1 MGVAIVVSH
10 VIIWLTLHFSTI
22 LNRILKQSGITLLTR
37 IAGLL
42 LAAIAV
48 QMMVD
53 AVETFVKQFGA

>member
-1 MGVAIVVSH
+1 MSH
-10 VIIWLTLHFSTI
+10 VVIWLTLHFSTV
-22 LNRILKQSGITLLTR
+22 LNRLLKQSGITLLTR